1 MPMVLATDTAT
12 MSTITAGA
20 TELLTWV
27 LTAATSIVTWV
38 VGNPLALLLA
48 CMFITGFAVSM
59 LMRILHS
66 I

>member
-1 MPMVLATDTAT
+1 METAT
-12 MSTITAGA
+12 LSTITGA
-20 TELLTWV
+20 ATDLLTWV
-27 LTAATSIVTWV
+27 LSSSTSIVTWI